1 VESSEKQPKAT
12 RRTVALYWDSLRPY
26 RWLAT
31 AHILCIT
38 IAVFLQGTLV
48 PYLLALGLRRLPHF
62 VLGPSTPQAFQA
74 AFGAIITVYL
84 LAQAGQWVF
93 WRISGLALTNMQIK
107 TMQDLE
113 DRVFRH
119 LSRLSYR
126 FFANSF
132 SGSLVTQANRFV
144 NSFERLYD
152 TMSLQVLP
160 LVVRLIGAVIIT
172 ATFAPFIALAL
183 LSFSVL
189 FTASAVFLF
198 YRKAPYSR
206 AAVNAHSRLTGRLA
220 DDLTNIS
227 AIKYFARENDEI
239 KGYSDISD
247 HLAKLQFKNWYLGE
261 AIIAWQA
268 LIMIIF
274 ESATFI
280 VSLHLV
286 AMHRIDFAQFVLIQS
301 YIFGVFGSL
310 WGMSGMVRNIER
322 SLSDAAEMTYIL
334 GLRPEVLDRPHAKPV
349 TIQKGEVKF
358 NSVTFA
364 YHDSDNEK
372 SQPVFSHLDL
382 TVAPGEKIGL
392 VGPSG
397 GGKTTVTKLLL
408 RLMDIY
414 SGSITLDGHD
424 IAAMHQQDVR
434 RAISY
439 VPQEPLLFHRGLRE
453 NIAYGRPGATEKQI
467 LAAARNAHAH
477 EFITQLPEGY
487 NTLVG
492 ERGVKLSGGQR
503 QRVAIA
509 RAMLKA
515 APILVLDEAT
525 SALDSESEHLIQDAL
540 WKLME
545 GRTAIVIAH
554 RLSTIQR
561 LDRIVVLEDGRIS
574 EQGAHAELLAH
585 GGTYAKLWTHQ
596 SGGFLEDD
604 EETAQSDVEMGSVKA

>member
-1 VESSEKQPKAT
+1 VF
-12 RRTVALYWDSLRPY
+12 
-26 RWLAT
+26 
-31 AHILCIT
+31 AHVGLIT
-38 IAVFLQGTLV
+38 CAVFLQGTVV
-48 PYLLALGLRRLPHF
+48 PFLLALGLRRLPHF
-62 VLGPSTPQAFQA
+62 VIGPSTPERFQA
-74 AFGAIITVYL
+74 AFGGIIIAYV

-93 WRISGLALTNMQIK
+93 WRLSGLALTRMQIE
-107 TMQDLE
+107 TMHDIE
-113 DRVFRH
+113 ERVFRH

-183 LSFSVL
+183 LVFSLL
-189 FTASAVFLF
+189 FTASAVYLF

-206 AAVNAHSRLTGRLA
+206 AAVEEHSRLTGRLA
-220 DDLTNIS
+220 DNLTNIS
-227 AIKYFARENDEI
+227 AIKYFAREQDEI
-239 KGYSDISD
+239 KSYNDISR
-247 HLAKLQFKNWYLGE
+247 HLATLMYRNWYWGE

-286 AMHRIDFAQFVLIQS
+286 AAHVIDFAQFVLIQS

-310 WGMSGMVRNIER
+310 WGMSGIVRNIER

-334 GLRPEVLDRPHAKPV
+334 DLEPEVLDRPGAKPV
-349 TIQKGEVKF
+349 KIHQGEVKF
-358 NSVTFA
+358 NAVTFA
-364 YHDSDNEK
+364 YHDGDDKK
-372 SQPVFSHLDL
+372 SQPVFNNLDL
-382 TVAPGEKIGL
+382 TIAPGEKVGL

-408 RLMDIY
+408 RLMDID
-414 SGSITLDGHD
+414 GGAIELDGHN
-424 IAAMHQQDVR
+424 IAAMRQQDVR

-439 VPQEPLLFHRGLRE
+439 VPQEPLLFHRSLRE
-453 NIAYGRPGATEKQI
+453 NIAYGRPGATEAQI
-467 LAAARNAHAH
+467 LEAARNAHAH
-477 EFITQLPEGY
+477 EFIQQLPEGY
-487 NTLVG
+487 DTLVG

-525 SALDSESEHLIQDAL
+525 SALDSESERLIQDAL
-540 WKLME
+540 WRLME

-561 LDRIVVLEDGRIS
+561 LDRIVVLEDGAIT
-574 EQGAHAELLAH
+574 EQGAHSQLLDN

-596 SGGFLEDD
+596 SGGFLEED
-604 EETAQSDVEMGSVKA
+604 EEAAESEVELGSVKA

>member
-1 VESSEKQPKAT
+1 
-12 RRTVALYWDSLRPY
+12 
-26 RWLAT
+26 
-31 AHILCIT
+31 
-38 IAVFLQGTLV
+38 
-48 PYLLALGLRRLPHF
+48 
-62 VLGPSTPQAFQA
+62 
-74 AFGAIITVYL
+74 
-84 LAQAGQWVF
+84 
-93 WRISGLALTNMQIK
+93 
-107 TMQDLE
+107 
-113 DRVFRH
+113 
-119 LSRLSYR
+119 
-126 FFANSF
+126 
-132 SGSLVTQANRFV
+132 
-144 NSFERLYD
+144 
-152 TMSLQVLP
+152 
-160 LVVRLIGAVIIT
+160 
-172 ATFAPFIALAL
+172 
-183 LSFSVL
+183 
-189 FTASAVFLF
+189 
-198 YRKAPYSR
+198 
-206 AAVNAHSRLTGRLA
+206 
-220 DDLTNIS
+220 
-227 AIKYFARENDEI
+227 
-239 KGYSDISD
+239 
-247 HLAKLQFKNWYLGE
+247 
-261 AIIAWQA
+261 
-268 LIMIIF
+268 MIIF

-408 RLMDIY
+408 RLMDID